1 MGISCRISKGPAG
14 QVTAYNKDGSAS
26 QLFRQLEDY
35 YQDTDRA
42 LQAWAMT
49 ESEDFQV
56 EYPKGSVQVED
67 VLKYID
73 TVASDG
79 VQLSKEEVR
88 ELSSVMESYGYSKL
102 SELNSDLVKIFKPDG
117 LITFDADLALEKGLY
132 TEDNIKEINL
142 DEISELLIKIEGQL
156 RLYDIEVSEV
166 DNVVTDTSRKTAIG
180 NHPKVTIDK
189 VEEDMRNLLTEH
201 ANDEATFLD
210 KVSELPYVDI
220 AEKLL
225 NNTKY
230 RNKVMD
236 KYSNLTVV
244 PQVTLEGDT
253 ISNET
258 SQTLVTVRNTVPV
271 DTDTL
276 PLEAKLRYLE
286 ETSPL
291 GWGNTKTMQ
300 KVLRG
305 IVDKFVD
312 YNVDIVGLDTLVNR
326 PSDTMRLVRAAIDM
340 LESPSQT
347 SFKNFAEIK
356 QELLPEESAKRI
368 EELPERYKGYNIVSL
383 YTAKSDQELFDRGL
397 IKVGEDLYHRVGLE
411 SKSALY
417 EYIYEMY
424 VQGRIDIPQN
434 LKSVEDIN
442 DIASKVQVLQ
452 DIEKFIG
459 SRETGLDVKDNE
471 LLSLYQVAFEHAPI
485 TKQNP
490 TSRLSKATSVQEEVM
505 YLPTDFISDFYNYQL
520 REKAKDSVI
529 YRDVL
534 SKFAITDKD
543 ITLTGNVKSIEGIE
557 LQRDLEDYIRLRKDN
572 TMDHLLLEQRG
583 NFVNADLVAVNFPGT
598 VREHVGEAIK
608 EGEFAVVPQTNI
620 NFIKVD
626 GEVYRK
632 LFDRGNKSIYKSTP
646 VNNSPLYFQTEVDY
660 KYDLERAVDVIDRAN
675 ILPETMT
682 RENFEKQ
689 LAKAK
694 FQNRT
699 SLPVQQQEVVAPKT
713 PREVVDAI
721 QQKLSQTGLATSIT
735 TLTPTQL
742 KEKLEESGAYK
753 DVSLKESLNEAKRLL
768 STSSTKSEVLDKTGW
783 FFEEGSWRHFSP
795 STLENI
801 DIKPEIDKS
810 PGKSYDLSEVIGD
823 ENVIF
828 KYYPMLKTIKVDFYE
843 GREGE
848 FAKDREGKR
857 IMVNTNRSAEIFR
870 DGKYLGGVV
879 GNVGG
884 ITVEESYR
892 MSLVHELQHNIQRRE
907 GWPRGGSPS
916 TVITEAIKKIG
927 IKVTTFKEAL
937 TVLGDHVNKGTTDP
951 LILKAYNVLNQGNE
965 ELFRTYLLL
974 YGEVE
979 ARTIELAMLN
989 TIKGL
994 DIKDVSFEALR
1005 ENLLSAEGLDVSDIL
1020 PVPISDKVDYSTS
1033 NVPIFNEDLLLEVS
1047 QILDS
1052 KIKIIDLYDESQ
1064 QEEIN
1069 RRVEDCRG

>member
-49 ESEDFQV
+49 ESEDFKV
-56 EYPKGSVQVED
+56 EYPKGTTQVED
-67 VLKYID
+67 VLKYVD

-117 LITFDADLALEKGLY
+117 LITFDANLALELGLY
-132 TEDNIKEINL
+132 TEGNIKEINL

-180 NHPKVTIDK
+180 NHPKVTLDK
-189 VEEDMRNLLTEH
+189 VEEDMRNLLAEH

-230 RNKVMD
+230 RNEVME

-291 GWGNTKTMQ
+291 GWGNTKAMQ

-340 LESPSQT
+340 LENPSQT

-383 YTAKSDQELFDRGL
+383 YTAKSDQELFDKGL

-583 NFVNADLVAVNFPGT
+583 NFVNADLVAVNFPET

-608 EGEFAVVPQTNI
+608 EGEFVVVPQANI

-646 VNNSPLYFQTEVDY
+646 VNNSPLYFQTEIDY

-682 RENFEKQ
+682 RESFEKQ

-699 SLPVQQQEVVAPKT
+699 SLPVQQQEVVA
-713 PREVVDAI
+713 
-721 QQKLSQTGLATSIT
+721 
-735 TLTPTQL
+735 
-742 KEKLEESGAYK
+742 
-753 DVSLKESLNEAKRLL
+753 
-768 STSSTKSEVLDKTGW
+768 
-783 FFEEGSWRHFSP
+783 
-795 STLENI
+795 
-801 DIKPEIDKS
+801 
-810 PGKSYDLSEVIGD
+810 
-823 ENVIF
+823 
-828 KYYPMLKTIKVDFYE
+828 
-843 GREGE
+843 
-848 FAKDREGKR
+848 
-857 IMVNTNRSAEIFR
+857 
-870 DGKYLGGVV
+870 
-879 GNVGG
+879 
-884 ITVEESYR
+884 
-892 MSLVHELQHNIQRRE
+892 
-907 GWPRGGSPS
+907 
-916 TVITEAIKKIG
+916 
-927 IKVTTFKEAL
+927 
-937 TVLGDHVNKGTTDP
+937 
-951 LILKAYNVLNQGNE
+951 
-965 ELFRTYLLL
+965 
-974 YGEVE
+974 
-979 ARTIELAMLN
+979 
-989 TIKGL
+989 
-994 DIKDVSFEALR
+994 
-1005 ENLLSAEGLDVSDIL
+1005 
-1020 PVPISDKVDYSTS
+1020 
-1033 NVPIFNEDLLLEVS
+1033 PIFNEDLLLEVS